1 MRKVLLAGRFGGF
14 TGRVSEHLA
23 GGAAASGEGYGHAAA
38 PRGTTGGSMSHQDT
52 DRARR
57 IQAALDDF
65 RATLASV
72 PVVGVAHWSEI
83 DQLTELIRRNP
94 QTARRILDDLEDG
107 P

>member
-1 MRKVLLAGRFGGF
+1 
-14 TGRVSEHLA
+14 
-23 GGAAASGEGYGHAAA
+23 
-38 PRGTTGGSMSHQDT
+38 MSHHDT

-83 DQLTELIRRNP
+83 DQLTDLIRRHP
-94 QTARRILDDLEDG
+94 QTARRILGDLEDD